1 MKKRNITSFEPEQ
14 DVAQMLIRITDKGL
28 TVREVC
34 NRALRKYGMRVAKEI
49 AGEKTKRLSFDLPGV
64 VPLGLELLAA

>member
-1 MKKRNITSFEPEQ
+1 
-14 DVAQMLIRITDKGL
+14 MLIRITDKGL